1 MNLNFLLS
9 DIGNDIQKRL
19 VPDWKRAL
27 SFYSVQAGIIGGAVL
42 AGIAAVEATG
52 VSVPEFWTRAA
63 AFLTITGMVAGRLIS
78 QANGQ
83 GGGHDQQ
90 P

>member
-1 MNLNFLLS
+1 MNLNTLLS

-42 AGIAAVEATG
+42 AGIAAVEAAG
-52 VSVPEFWTRAA
+52 FAVPEYWTEAA

-78 QANGQ
+78 QGIGRGARD
-83 GGGHDQQ
+83 DQ
-90 P
+90 

>member
-1 MNLNFLLS
+1 MNLNTLLS

-19 VPDWKRAL
+19 VPNWKQAL

-42 AGIAAVEATG
+42 AGIAAVQAVG
-52 VSVPEFWTRAA
+52 VSVPDYWTEAA
-63 AFLTITGMVAGRLIS
+63 AFLTITGMVAGRLIH
-78 QANGQ
+78 Q
-83 GGGHDQQ
+83 GGGDDQQ

>member
-42 AGIAAVEATG
+42 AGIAAVEACRNSG
-52 VSVPEFWTRAA
+52 RGRQPFSPSPGWSP
-63 AFLTITGMVAGRLIS
+63 AG
-78 QANGQ
+78 
-83 GGGHDQQ
+83 
-90 P
+90 